1 MKIGGIG
8 GVLVLKSLKLL
19 GSDLVELPESIRKR
33 DPAARSWAEVVL
45 LYPGF
50 KAVVFHRLA
59 HFFWVLGFSFVARLL
74 SEISRFITG
83 IEIHPGAS
91 VGKRLFIDHG
101 LGVVIGET
109 SEIGDDVTIYHGVT
123 LGGTAHARVKRHPTL
138 GNHVVVGAVASI
150 IGPIRVENFAKI
162 GTNALIL
169 EDVPS
174 GGVYVAEKAK
184 SIR

>member
-1 MKIGGIG
+1 MKKA
-8 GVLVLKSLKLL
+8 VKVVSLALKSLKFLA
-19 GSDLVELPESIRKR
+19 SDLAELPNSIRKR
-33 DPAARSWAEVVL
+33 DPAARSWAEVIF

-50 KAVVFHRLA
+50 KAVIFHRLA
-59 HFFWVLGFSFVARLL
+59 HFFWLWELFFVARLL
-74 SEISRFITG
+74 SEVSRFITG
-83 IEIHPGAS
+83 IEIHPGATL
-91 VGKRLFIDHG
+91 GKRVFIDHG

-123 LGGTAHARVKRHPTL
+123 LGGTARARIKRHPTL
-138 GNHVVVGAVASI
+138 GNHVVVGAGASI
-150 IGPIRVENFAKI
+150 IGPVKIENFAKI

-184 SIR
+184 SMP